1 MLYFLVFW
9 RSQLYNQTF
18 ETAMIKNFNFILA
31 CLFMISACQPTD
43 KKQSTPSGI
52 SEVTISSA
60 IKAVSEKIPDSN
72 AALLEKGIK
81 HAASLWRDTDGT
93 PEDFIKFC
101 SENYIA
107 NPAKKEASFT
117 RFSEYL
123 ESLYGHFN
131 KLSLDMQ
138 ENVQLQKGEVLPID
152 PLFAGYNPGAHLMND
167 FYDNKIA
174 FIVALNFPYYSTEEK
189 NQLGASW
196 SSLEWGYARM
206 GDVFSSHVPSELVQ
220 LSSKVTAEADAYIA
234 DYNIYMGNL
243 LNKDSKKLFPE
254 NMVLLSHWNLRDE
267 IKANY
272 ANKEVGFEKQ
282 GLIYQVM
289 QRIVDQSI
297 PKVVINSGKQDWNP
311 VTNEVFVS
319 GTKTESAAET
329 DGRYQQIL
337 NNFHVYQAVDKYSP
351 TMPTA
356 IQRAF
361 SAGMQIPQPEV
372 EKLFTEFLGSPQIKE
387 VAAIIKKRLGR
398 KLSPWDIWYDGFKAR
413 SSISEESL
421 NQITEKKYPN
431 AKALEAD
438 LENLLLKLGFT
449 KEKAAFIAS
458 RVSVDPARGSG
469 HAWGAQMKAEKA
481 HLRTRIPATGMN
493 YKGYNIAVHEFGH
506 NVEQTISLNNVPN
519 YMINGVPNT
528 AFTEAL
534 AFVFQERDLFLLNM
548 KDTNPEKEYL
558 KTVDIFWS
566 LYEIMGVSLVDMK
579 MWQWLYANP
588 NSTAI
593 QLKDAVLQISKAVW
607 NSYYAPVFGM
617 KDQTILGI
625 YSHMINSPMY
635 LPNYA
640 FGHLIHFQLEEHF
653 KTHEFAPEVLRIFAL
668 GQLTPNEWMKQAVGT
683 PLSNEAILKATQTA
697 VEKLK

>member
-1 MLYFLVFW
+1 MTRNYFYILV
-9 RSQLYNQTF
+9 
-18 ETAMIKNFNFILA
+18 
-31 CLFMISACQPTD
+31 CVVMISACHSTI
-43 KKQSTPSGI
+43 KKQSEPTPSGI
-52 SEVTISSA
+52 SEVTVDEA
-60 IKAVSEKIPDSN
+60 IKAIGNPGLGESPAMI
-72 AALLEKGIK
+72 EKGVR
-81 HAASLWRDTDGT
+81 HAASLWRDADGT
-93 PEDFIKFC
+93 SDDFVKFC
-101 SENYIA
+101 SENFISD
-107 NPAKKEASFT
+107 PAKKEATFN
-117 RFSEYL
+117 RFSEYF

-138 ENVQLQKGEVLPID
+138 ENVQLLKGDVLPID
-152 PLFAGYNPGAHLMND
+152 PLFAGYNPGAHLIND
-167 FYDNKIA
+167 LFENKIA

-189 NQLGASW
+189 NNLGSKW
-196 SSLEWGYARM
+196 TPLEWGYARL
-206 GDVFSSHVPSELVQ
+206 GDVISSRVPSELVQ
-220 LSSKVTAEADAYIA
+220 LSSKVSAEADAYIA
-234 DYNIYMGNL
+234 DYNIYMGHL
-243 LNKDSKKLFPE
+243 LTEENVKLFPE

-272 ANKEVGFEKQ
+272 TDKKTGFEKQ
-282 GLIYQVM
+282 KLIYKVM

-311 VTNEVFVS
+311 ISNEVFVS
-319 GTKTESAAET
+319 GSKVDAAPEAV
-329 DGRYQQIL
+329 DRYQQIL
-337 NNFHVYQAVDKYSP
+337 NTFHVYQALDPYYP
-351 TMPTA
+351 DMNTA

-361 SAGMQIPQPEV
+361 SVGMQIPQPEV
-372 EKLFTEFLGSPQIKE
+372 QKLFNEFLSCPQVQQ

-398 KLSPWDIWYDGFKAR
+398 DLAPWDIWYDGFKAR
-413 SSISEESL
+413 SSISEETL
-421 NQITEKKYPN
+421 NILTQKKYPN
-431 AKALEAD
+431 ARALEAD

-469 HAWGAQMKAEKA
+469 HAWGASMKSEKA

-506 NVEQTISLNNVPN
+506 NVEQTISMNEVPN
-519 YMINGVPNT
+519 YMMNGVPNT

-548 KDTNPEKEYL
+548 KDSNPDKEYL
-558 KTVDIFWS
+558 KTLDIFWS

-579 MWQWLYANP
+579 MWQWLYDNP
-588 NSTAI
+588 NSLASD
-593 QLKDAVLQISKAVW
+593 LRDAVLEISKEVW
-607 NSYYAPVFGM
+607 NNYYAPVFGM

-653 KTHEFAPEVLRIFAL
+653 KTHEFAPEVERIFSL
-668 GQLTPNEWMKQAVGT
+668 GQLTPNEWMNRAVGA
-683 PLSNEAILKATQTA
+683 PLSNEAILKAA
-697 VEKLK
+697 DAAIKKLK

>member
-1 MLYFLVFW
+1 
-9 RSQLYNQTF
+9 
-18 ETAMIKNFNFILA
+18 MIKNFIFILA
-31 CLFMISACQPTD
+31 CVIMTSACQPTE
-43 KKQSTPSGI
+43 KKPSIPPPSGI
-52 SEVTISSA
+52 TEGIIADA
-60 IKAVSEKIPDSN
+60 IKSIGDKITGTKSELI
-72 AALLEKGIK
+72 EKGVR
-81 HAASLWRDTDGT
+81 HAASLWRANDGT
-93 PEDFIKFC
+93 PKDFVKFC

-107 NPAKKEASFT
+107 DPAQKEASFY

-123 ESLYGHFN
+123 ESLNGHFN

-138 ENVQLQKGEVLPID
+138 ENVQLKKGEVLPID
-152 PLFAGYNPGAHLMND
+152 AQFAAYNPGAHMIND

-189 NQLGASW
+189 NISGPNWTPLQ
-196 SSLEWGYARM
+196 WGYSRL
-206 GDVFSSHVPSELVQ
+206 GDVFSSRVPSDLVQ
-220 LSSKVTAEADAYIA
+220 QAAKVAAEGDAYIA

-243 LNKDSKKLFPE
+243 LNEDNQKLFPS

-272 ANKEVGFEKQ
+272 ANKEIGFKKQ
-282 GLIYQVM
+282 ALIYQVM
-289 QRIVDQSI
+289 ERIVDQSI

-311 VTNEVFVS
+311 ATNEVFTS
-319 GTKTESAAET
+319 GTKTEAEAET
-329 DGRYQQIL
+329 NGRYQQIL
-337 NNFHVYQAVDKYSP
+337 NNFHVYQAFDQYNP
-351 TMPTA
+351 DMPTA

-361 SAGMQIPQPEV
+361 SVGMQIPQPEV
-372 EKLFTEFLGSPQIKE
+372 QKLFNEFLCSSQVQE

-398 KLSPWDIWYDGFKAR
+398 DLSPWDIWYDGFKAR
-413 SSISEESL
+413 SSINEESL
-421 NQITEKKYPN
+421 NAITENKYPN
-431 AKALEAD
+431 AAALEAD
-438 LENLLLKLGFT
+438 LGNILLKLGFT
-449 KEKAAFIAS
+449 KEKASFIAS

-469 HAWGAQMKAEKA
+469 HAWGASMKSEKA
-481 HLRTRIPATGMN
+481 HLRTRIPETGMN

-506 NVEQTISLNNVPN
+506 NVEQTISLNYVPN

-548 KDTNPEKEYL
+548 KNTDPEKDYL
-558 KTVDIFWS
+558 KTLDIFWS
-566 LYEIMGVSLVDMK
+566 VYEIMGVSMVDMK

-588 NSTAI
+588 NSTATE
-593 QLKDAVLQISKAVW
+593 LRDAVLQITKDVW
-607 NSYYAPVFGM
+607 NTYYAPVFGV

-668 GQLTPNEWMKQAVGT
+668 GQLTPNEWMKQAVGK
-683 PLSNEAILKATQTA
+683 PLSNDALLQATEIA

>member
-1 MLYFLVFW
+1 M
-9 RSQLYNQTF
+9 T
-18 ETAMIKNFNFILA
+18 T
-31 CLFMISACQPTD
+31 ACQPTQ
-43 KKQSTPSGI
+43 KNPSTPTPSGI
-52 SEVTISSA
+52 TETTIADAVKSIGNKSELT
-60 IKAVSEKIPDSN
+60 
-72 AALLEKGIK
+72 EKGVK
-81 HAASLWRDTDGT
+81 HAASLWRDSDGT
-93 PEDFIKFC
+93 PEDFVKFC
-101 SENYIA
+101 SENYVSD
-107 NPAKKEASFT
+107 PVQKEASFY

-123 ESLYGHFN
+123 ESLNGHFN

-138 ENVQLQKGEVLPID
+138 ENVTLKKGEVLPID
-152 PLFAGYNPGAHLMND
+152 AQFAAYNPGAHMIND

-189 NQLGASW
+189 NISGPNWTPLQ
-196 SSLEWGYARM
+196 WGYARL
-206 GDVFSSHVPSELVQ
+206 GDVFSSRIPSELVQ
-220 LSSKVTAEADAYIA
+220 QASKVAAEGDAYIA

-243 LNKDSKKLFPE
+243 LNDDNQKLFPE

-272 ANKEVGFEKQ
+272 ANKEIGFRKQ
-282 GLIYQVM
+282 ALIYQVM

-319 GTKTESAAET
+319 GTKTEAKAET

-337 NNFHVYQAVDKYSP
+337 NNFHVYQAFDKYEP
-351 TMPTA
+351 AMPTA

-361 SAGMQIPQPEV
+361 SVGMQIPQPEV
-372 EKLFTEFLGSPQIKE
+372 QKLFNEFLSSSQVQE

-398 KLSPWDIWYDGFKAR
+398 DLTPWDIWYDGFKAR
-413 SSISEESL
+413 SSINEESL
-421 NQITEKKYPN
+421 NAITEKKYPN

-438 LENLLLKLGFT
+438 LSNILLKLGFT
-449 KEKAAFIAS
+449 KEKAEFIAS
-458 RVSVDPARGSG
+458 RISVDPARGSG
-469 HAWGAQMKAEKA
+469 HAWGASMKAEKA
-481 HLRTRIPATGMN
+481 HLRTRIPDTGMN

-548 KDTNPEKEYL
+548 KNTNPEKEYL
-558 KTVDIFWS
+558 KTLDIFWS
-566 LYEIMGVSLVDMK
+566 VYEIMGVSMVDMK
-579 MWQWLYANP
+579 MWQWLYDNP
-588 NSTAI
+588 NSTASD
-593 QLKDAVLQISKAVW
+593 LRDAVIQISKDVW
-607 NSYYAPVFGM
+607 NTYYATVFGM
-617 KDQTILGI
+617 RDQTILGI

-683 PLSNEAILKATQTA
+683 PLSNEAILKATELA

>member
-1 MLYFLVFW
+1 
-9 RSQLYNQTF
+9 
-18 ETAMIKNFNFILA
+18 MIKNFIFILV
-31 CLFMISACQPTD
+31 CVVMISACQQTE
-43 KKQSTPSGI
+43 KKPGAPIPSEI
-52 SEVTISSA
+52 TERTIADA
-60 IKAVSEKIPDSN
+60 IKSIGDKIPGTKSE
-72 AALLEKGIK
+72 LIEKGVR
-81 HAASLWRDTDGT
+81 HAASLWRDNDGT
-93 PEDFIKFC
+93 PEDFVKFC
-101 SENYIA
+101 IENYVA
-107 NPAKKEASFT
+107 DPAQKEASFY

-123 ESLYGHFN
+123 ESLNGHFN

-138 ENVQLQKGEVLPID
+138 ENVQLKKGEVLPID
-152 PLFAGYNPGAHLMND
+152 AQFAAYNPGAHMIND

-189 NQLGASW
+189 NISGPNWTPLQ
-196 SSLEWGYARM
+196 WGYSRL
-206 GDVFSSHVPSELVQ
+206 GDVFSSRVPSDLVQ
-220 LSSKVTAEADAYIA
+220 QAAKVAAEGDAYIA

-243 LNKDSKKLFPE
+243 LNEDNQKLFPS

-272 ANKEVGFEKQ
+272 ADKEIGFKKQ
-282 GLIYQVM
+282 ALIYQVM

-319 GTKTESAAET
+319 GTKTEAEAENN
-329 DGRYQQIL
+329 GRYQQIL
-337 NNFHVYQAVDKYSP
+337 NNFHSYQAFDQYNP
-351 TMPTA
+351 DMPTA

-361 SAGMQIPQPEV
+361 SVGMQIPQPEV
-372 EKLFTEFLGSPQIKE
+372 QKLFNEFLSSSQVQE
-387 VAAIIKKRLGR
+387 VADIIKKRLGR
-398 KLSPWDIWYDGFKAR
+398 NLSPWDIWYDGFKAR
-413 SSISEESL
+413 SSINEESL
-421 NQITEKKYPN
+421 NAITEKKYPN
-431 AKALEAD
+431 AAALEAD
-438 LENLLLKLGFT
+438 LGNILLKLGFS
-449 KEKAAFIAS
+449 KEKATFIAS

-469 HAWGAQMKAEKA
+469 HAWGASMKSEKA
-481 HLRTRIPATGMN
+481 HLRTRIPETGMN

-506 NVEQTISLNNVPN
+506 NVEQTISLNDVPN

-548 KDTNPEKEYL
+548 KNTNPEQEYL
-558 KTVDIFWS
+558 KTLDIFWS
-566 LYEIMGVSLVDMK
+566 VYEIMGVSMVDMK

-588 NSTAI
+588 NSNASE
-593 QLKDAVLQISKAVW
+593 LRDAVLQISKDVW
-607 NSYYAPVFGM
+607 NTYFASVFGI

-653 KTHEFAPEVLRIFAL
+653 KTHDFAPEVLRIFAL
-668 GQLTPNEWMKQAVGT
+668 GQLTPNEWMKQAVGK
-683 PLSNEAILKATQTA
+683 PLSNEALLQATEIA

>member
-1 MLYFLVFW
+1 MQ
-9 RSQLYNQTF
+9 RTRNS
-18 ETAMIKNFNFILA
+18 IILFA
-31 CLFMISACQPTD
+31 CILLMSGCHSTIR
-43 KKQSTPSGI
+43 KQNTSTPTGI
-52 SEVTISSA
+52 SEATIQEALKA
-60 IKAVSEKIPDSN
+60 ISDQNPGSN
-72 AALLEKGIK
+72 AAIVEKGVQ
-81 HAASLWRDTDGT
+81 HAASLWRDTDGSA
-93 PEDFIKFC
+93 EEFVKFC
-101 SENYIA
+101 GANFIA
-107 NPAKKEASFT
+107 DPAKKEASFK

-131 KLSLDMQ
+131 KLSLDLQ
-138 ENVQLQKGEVLPID
+138 ENVALLKGDVLPID

-167 FYDNKIA
+167 LYDNKIA
-174 FIVALNFPYYSTEEK
+174 FIVALNFPFYSTEEK
-189 NQLGASW
+189 NISGPNW
-196 SSLEWGYARM
+196 SPLEWGYARL
-206 GDVFSSHVPSELVQ
+206 GDVFSSRVPSELIQ
-220 LSSKVTAEADAYIA
+220 QESKVAAEADAYIA

-243 LNKDSKKLFPE
+243 LNNDNKKLFPE

-282 GLIYQVM
+282 ALIYQVM
-289 QRIVDQSI
+289 QRIVDQTI

-311 VTNEVFVS
+311 VTNEVTVS
-319 GTKTESAAET
+319 GNVTESPAET
-329 DGRYQQIL
+329 DARYQQIL
-337 NNFHVYQAVDKYSP
+337 NTFHVYQAVDTYNP
-351 TMPTA
+351 DMNTA

-372 EKLFTEFLGSPQIKE
+372 QKLFNEFLSSPQIHD

-398 KLSPWDIWYDGFKAR
+398 ELQPWDIWYDGFKAR
-413 SSISEESL
+413 SSLNEEML
-421 NQITEKKYPN
+421 NSITEKKYPD

-438 LENLLLKLGFT
+438 LPNLLLKLGFT

-481 HLRTRIPATGMN
+481 HLRTRIPASGMN

-506 NVEQTISLNNVPN
+506 NVEQTISLNDVPN
-519 YMINGVPNT
+519 YMVNGVPNT

-548 KDTNPEKEYL
+548 KDNNPEKEYL
-558 KTVDIFWS
+558 KTLDIFWS
-566 LYEIMGVSLVDMK
+566 LYEIMGVSMVDMK

-588 NSTAI
+588 GSTAGD
-593 QLKDAVLQISKAVW
+593 LKEAVLQISKDVW
-607 NSYYAPVFGM
+607 NTYYAPVFGQ

-625 YSHMINSPMY
+625 YSHMVNSPMY

-653 KTHEFAPEVLRIFAL
+653 KTHEFAPEVLRIYAL
-668 GQLTPNEWMKQAVGT
+668 GQLTPNEWMKQAVGA
-683 PLSNEAILKATQTA
+683 PLSNEAILKAA
-697 VEKLK
+697 DVAIEKMK

>member
-1 MLYFLVFW
+1 
-9 RSQLYNQTF
+9 
-18 ETAMIKNFNFILA
+18 MIKNFIFILA
-31 CLFMISACQPTD
+31 CVVMISACQPTE
-43 KKQSTPSGI
+43 KKPMIAAPSGI
-52 SEVTISSA
+52 TESTIADA
-60 IKAVSEKIPDSN
+60 IKSIDDKITGTKSELI
-72 AALLEKGIK
+72 EKGVR
-81 HAASLWRDTDGT
+81 HAASLWRDNDGT

-107 NPAKKEASFT
+107 DPAKKEASFY

-123 ESLYGHFN
+123 ESLNGHFN

-138 ENVQLQKGEVLPID
+138 ENVQLKKGEVLPID
-152 PLFAGYNPGAHLMND
+152 AQFAAYNPGAHMIND

-174 FIVALNFPYYSTEEK
+174 FIVALNFPYYPTEEK
-189 NQLGASW
+189 NISGPNWTALQ
-196 SSLEWGYARM
+196 WGYARL
-206 GDVFSSHVPSELVQ
+206 GDVFSSRVPSDLVQ
-220 LSSKVTAEADAYIA
+220 QAAKVAAEGDAYIA

-243 LNKDSKKLFPE
+243 LNDDNQKLFPE

-272 ANKEVGFEKQ
+272 ANKEIGFKKQ
-282 GLIYQVM
+282 ALIYQVM

-297 PKVVINSGKQDWNP
+297 PKVVINSGKQEWNP

-319 GTKTESAAET
+319 GTKTEAEAET
-329 DGRYQQIL
+329 NGRYQQIL
-337 NNFHVYQAVDKYSP
+337 NNFHVYQAFDKYNP
-351 TMPTA
+351 DMPTA

-361 SAGMQIPQPEV
+361 SVGMQIPQPEV
-372 EKLFTEFLGSPQIKE
+372 QKLFNEFLSSPQVQE

-398 KLSPWDIWYDGFKAR
+398 ELSPWDIWYDGFKAR
-413 SSISEESL
+413 SSINEESL
-421 NQITEKKYPN
+421 NAITEKKYPN
-431 AKALEAD
+431 AAALEAD
-438 LENLLLKLGFT
+438 LGNILLKLGFT
-449 KEKAAFIAS
+449 KEKATFIAS

-469 HAWGAQMKAEKA
+469 HAWGASMKSEKA
-481 HLRTRIPATGMN
+481 HLRTRIPDSGMN

-506 NVEQTISLNNVPN
+506 NVEQTISLNDVPN

-534 AFVFQERDLFLLNM
+534 AFVFQDRDLFLLNM
-548 KDTNPEKEYL
+548 KNTDPEQEYL
-558 KTVDIFWS
+558 KTLDIFWS
-566 LYEIMGVSLVDMK
+566 VYEIMGVSMVDMK

-588 NSTAI
+588 NSNASE
-593 QLKDAVLQISKAVW
+593 LRDAVLQISKDVW
-607 NSYYAPVFGM
+607 NTYYASVFGI

-668 GQLTPNEWMKQAVGT
+668 GQLTPNEWMKQAVGK
-683 PLSNEAILKATQTA
+683 PLSNEALLQATEIA

>member
-1 MLYFLVFW
+1 
-9 RSQLYNQTF
+9 
-18 ETAMIKNFNFILA
+18 MIKNFIFILA
-31 CLFMISACQPTD
+31 CFVMISACQPTE
-43 KKQSTPSGI
+43 KQQSASGVITEATVLCTVKAI
-52 SEVTISSA
+52 SEKNKNCNV
-60 IKAVSEKIPDSN
+60 P
-72 AALLEKGIK
+72 LLEKGVK
-81 HAASLWRDTDGT
+81 HAASLWRVDDGT
-93 PEDFIKFC
+93 PANFIQFC
-101 SENYIA
+101 TENYLA
-107 NPAKKEASFT
+107 DPAKKEASFK
-117 RFSEYL
+117 RLSEYM

-138 ENVQLQKGEVLPID
+138 ENVQLQKGEVLSID
-152 PLFAGYNPGAHLMND
+152 PLFAGYNPGAHLIND

-189 NQLGASW
+189 NQLGSKW
-196 SSLEWGYARM
+196 SPLEWGYARL
-206 GDVFSSHVPSELVQ
+206 GDVFSSRVPSELVQ
-220 LSSKVTAEADAYIA
+220 QSSKVAAETDAYIA
-234 DYNIYMGNL
+234 DYNIYMGHL
-243 LNKDSKKLFPE
+243 LNKNNQKLFPE

-272 ANKEVGFEKQ
+272 ANKEIGFEKQ

-311 VTNEVFVS
+311 ITNEVTVS
-319 GTKTESAAET
+319 GKKTESPAET

-337 NNFHVYQAVDKYSP
+337 NTFHSYQAIDKYSP
-351 TMPTA
+351 DMPTA

-372 EKLFTEFLGSPQIKE
+372 EKLFTEFLASPQIKE
-387 VAAIIKKRLGR
+387 VAAIIQKRLGR
-398 KLSPWDIWYDGFKAR
+398 DLAPWDIWFDGFKAR
-413 SSISEESL
+413 SSINEESL
-421 NQITEKKYPN
+421 NAITEKKYPN
-431 AKALEAD
+431 AKALEDD
-438 LENLLLKLGFT
+438 LGNILLKLGFT

-506 NVEQTISLNNVPN
+506 NVEQTISMNDVPN

-548 KDTNPEKEYL
+548 KDNNPDKEYL
-558 KTVDIFWS
+558 KTLDIFWS
-566 LYEIMGVSLVDMK
+566 LYEIMGVSMVDMK

-588 NSTAI
+588 NSTAV
-593 QLKDAVLQISKAVW
+593 QLRDAVLQISKDVW

-617 KDQTILGI
+617 KDQTILGV
-625 YSHMINSPMY
+625 YSHMVNSPMY

-640 FGHLIHFQLEEHF
+640 FGDLIHFQLEEHF

-668 GQLTPNEWMKQAVGT
+668 GQLTPNEWMKQAVGA
-683 PLSNEAILKATQTA
+683 PLSNEAILKAA
-697 VEKLK
+697 DLAIAKLKAP

>member
-1 MLYFLVFW
+1 
-9 RSQLYNQTF
+9 
-18 ETAMIKNFNFILA
+18 MIKNFIFILA
-31 CLFMISACQPTD
+31 CVIMTSACQPTE
-43 KKQSTPSGI
+43 KKPSIPPPSGI
-52 SEVTISSA
+52 TEGIIADA
-60 IKAVSEKIPDSN
+60 IKSIGDKITGTKSELI
-72 AALLEKGIK
+72 EKGVR
-81 HAASLWRDTDGT
+81 HAASLWRANDGT
-93 PEDFIKFC
+93 PKDFVKFC

-107 NPAKKEASFT
+107 DPAQKEASFY

-123 ESLYGHFN
+123 ESLNGHFN

-138 ENVQLQKGEVLPID
+138 ENVQLKKGEVLPID
-152 PLFAGYNPGAHLMND
+152 AQFAAYNPGAHMIND

-189 NQLGASW
+189 NISGPNWTPLQ
-196 SSLEWGYARM
+196 WGYSRL
-206 GDVFSSHVPSELVQ
+206 GDVFSSRVPSDLVQ
-220 LSSKVTAEADAYIA
+220 QAAKVAAEGDAYIA

-243 LNKDSKKLFPE
+243 LNEDNQKLFPS

-272 ANKEVGFEKQ
+272 ANKEIGFKKQ
-282 GLIYQVM
+282 ALIYQVM
-289 QRIVDQSI
+289 ERIVDQSI

-311 VTNEVFVS
+311 ATNEVFTS
-319 GTKTESAAET
+319 GTKTEAEAET
-329 DGRYQQIL
+329 NGRYQQIL
-337 NNFHVYQAVDKYSP
+337 NNFHVYQAFDQYNP
-351 TMPTA
+351 DMPTA

-361 SAGMQIPQPEV
+361 SVGMQIPQPEV
-372 EKLFTEFLGSPQIKE
+372 QKLFNEFLSSSQVQE

-398 KLSPWDIWYDGFKAR
+398 DLSPWDIWYDGFKAR
-413 SSISEESL
+413 SSINEESL
-421 NQITEKKYPN
+421 NAITEKKYPN
-431 AKALEAD
+431 AAALEAD
-438 LENLLLKLGFT
+438 LGNILLKLGFT
-449 KEKAAFIAS
+449 KEKASFIAS

-469 HAWGAQMKAEKA
+469 HAWGASMKSEKA
-481 HLRTRIPATGMN
+481 HLRTRIPETGMN

-506 NVEQTISLNNVPN
+506 NVEQTISLNYVPN

-548 KDTNPEKEYL
+548 KNTDPEKDYL
-558 KTVDIFWS
+558 KTLDIFWS
-566 LYEIMGVSLVDMK
+566 VYEIMGVSMVDMK

-588 NSTAI
+588 NSTATE
-593 QLKDAVLQISKAVW
+593 LRDAVLQITKDVW
-607 NSYYAPVFGM
+607 NTYYAPVFGV

-668 GQLTPNEWMKQAVGT
+668 GQLTPNEWMKQAVGK
-683 PLSNEAILKATQTA
+683 PLSNDALLQATEIA